1 MSTVLTFALLGLAGG
16 AAYAVAAFGI
26 VVVYRGSGVVNFAHV
41 GMAMVGAFTYDGLR
55 RAGWPQAAA
64 VVAGVAAACADGLAT
79 HALVM
84 QRMQRA
90 STLVRVVATLGLL
103 TVLESAAG
111 LIYGDGTLRL
121 VPPLLPSQRVH
132 IGSAV
137 VAADRLWLAVIS
149 AALGGGLWAIYRF
162 TRFGQLTT
170 AVAQSQ
176 RAVAALGRSPQ
187 RIAMLNWII
196 GGGLAGLAGILLVP
210 VVGLSVPTLAA
221 LLVPALAAALVGG
234 FSSFGLTW
242 LGAIAI
248 GIGQSEVTRYITA
261 PGWASALPIVV
272 VIVILVLR
280 GRALPERG
288 EIQARLPAVGSGAM
302 RPAVVV
308 VSCAVVALLVSVLGS
323 EWVDA
328 ITVAATT
335 GMVCVS
341 MIVVTG
347 YAGQLSLAQFAIAG
361 LGALLAARASVVWG
375 LSFWLA
381 AVFAIAATTCVG
393 LVFAL
398 PALRTRGVTLG
409 IVTLGLAVV
418 VEQAILGNP
427 SYTGGFLGTTVKP
440 PHLAGLSLDGSA
452 HPTRYALLC
461 IVCLALASLLVSNV
475 RRGTLGRRLLAVR
488 ANERAAASLGL
499 NIVAL
504 KLIAFSLAAA
514 IAAVSGVLIAFK
526 TQSVVF
532 DGFTTQQSINLLGV
546 TVIGGI
552 GYIGGAMFGAVGT
565 PDGPVSTAIGHVTS
579 SPDVLGLITG
589 AGLILVLLTAPNGV
603 FPVEAARWR
612 RWIGRV
618 VPTFARRALHR
629 RGEPEGQ
636 RLASQP
642 VRRAVPHVLAAE
654 DLSVSFGGTRAL
666 DSVSLEFGPGEV
678 IGVIG
683 PNGAGKTTLI
693 DVLTGL
699 TRPDQGSVTLD
710 GVEIS
715 RLSVAARARRGIVRS
730 YQSLEL
736 FEDLSVID
744 NLRVP
749 SETQGRLGAMSDLLR
764 PREAPLAAAAVAAVH
779 ELALEPVLERRPDEL
794 SYGQR
799 RLVAIARALAA
810 APSVLLLDEPAAG
823 LDEEERGE
831 LARLL
836 PRLADE
842 WGLAVLVVEH
852 DVALVAAACDR
863 VMALDFGL
871 EIARGTAQDVLG
883 DEAVVRAYLGG
894 EGEPRDGALA

>member
-16 AAYAVAAFGI
+16 AAYAIAAFGI

-55 RAGWPQAAA
+55 RGGWPEPAA
-64 VVAGVAAACADGLAT
+64 VVMGVAAASAVGLAT

-103 TVLESAAG
+103 TVLESAFG
-111 LIYGDGTLRL
+111 QIYGDGTLRL
-121 VPPLLPSQRVH
+121 IPPLLPSKSLH
-132 IGSAV
+132 IGGVAV
-137 VAADRLWLAVIS
+137 PADRLWLAGIS
-149 AALGGGLWAIYRF
+149 AVLGLALWAIYRF

-187 RIAMLNWII
+187 RIAMLNWVI

-210 VVGLSVPTLAA
+210 VVGLSVATLAG
-221 LLVPALAAALVGG
+221 LLVPVLAAALIGG

-248 GIGQSEVTRYITA
+248 GIGQSEITRYISA

-288 EIQARLPAVGSGAM
+288 EVQARLPAVGTGVLHPPLVA
-302 RPAVVV
+302 A
-308 VSCAVVALLVSVLGS
+308 SCAVVAVLVSVLGA
-323 EWVDA
+323 EWIDA

-335 GMVCVS
+335 GIVCLS
-341 MIVVTG
+341 LIVVTG

-381 AVFAIAATTCVG
+381 ALFAIAATTCIG

-452 HPTRYALLC
+452 HPARYALLC
-461 IVCLALASLLVSNV
+461 IVCLFLASLLVANV
-475 RRGTLGRRLLAVR
+475 RRGMLGRRLLAVR

-499 NIVAL
+499 NVVAL

-514 IAAVSGVLIAFK
+514 LAAVSGVLIAFK
-526 TQSVVF
+526 AQNVVF
-532 DGFTTQQSINLLGV
+532 DGFTAQQSINTLGV

-552 GYIGGAMFGAVGT
+552 GYVGGAMFGAVGT
-565 PDGPVSTAIGHVTS
+565 TDGPVSTLIGHATS
-579 SPDVLGLITG
+579 SPDILGLITG
-589 AGLILVLLTAPNGV
+589 AGLILVLSTAPNGV
-603 FPVEAARWR
+603 FPVEATRWR
-612 RWIGRV
+612 RWVGRIAGR
-618 VPTFARRALHR
+618 FARDRPGDTGR
-629 RGEPEGQ
+629 E
-636 RLASQP
+636 RLVSQS

-654 DLSVSFGGTRAL
+654 QLSVSFGGTRAL
-666 DSVSLEFGPGEV
+666 NSVSLEFGPGEV

-710 GVEIS
+710 GVDIS
-715 RLSVAARARRGIVRS
+715 RLSVSARARRGIVRS

-736 FEDLSVID
+736 FEDLSVLD
-744 NLRVP
+744 NLCVP
-749 SETQGRLGAMSDLLR
+749 SETRGRLGAVSDLLR
-764 PREAPLAAAAVAAVH
+764 PRGAQLAAAAVAAVH

-810 APSVLLLDEPAAG
+810 SPSVLLLDEPAAG

-836 PRLADE
+836 PRLAGE

-852 DVALVAAACDR
+852 DVALVAAACHR
-863 VMALDFGL
+863 VIALDFGA
-871 EIARGTAQDVLG
+871 EIARGTPQDVLG
-883 DEAVVRAYLGG
+883 DETVVRAYLGG